1 MYVLENLLK
10 FRFFKFLSHFIVK
23 CGNFDN
29 FKPKFFVLVHVI
41 LIVSILDMGQNSVS
55 FDMRVTKI
63 IKGSS
68 HPNLV

>member
-41 LIVSILDMGQNSVS
+41 LIVSILDMGQNL
-55 FDMRVTKI
+55 D
-63 IKGSS
+63 
-68 HPNLV
+68 